1 MKITKRLLA
10 TIIEIIFG
18 IVLAILGYA
27 GVVDEYW
34 SGMGTALIVV
44 GAIFLLRTFR
54 YNTNKEYKE
63 KVDVE
68 AKDERNRYLRSMAW
82 SWTGYLFVVIA
93 AIASI
98 MFKVIGLD
106 TYSMAA
112 GMAVCL
118 LVVLYWISYLILNK
132 KH

>member
-68 AKDERNRYLRSMAW
+68 VKDERNRYLRSMAW

>member
-82 SWTGYLFVVIA
+82 SWTGYLFVLIP